1 MNKTAMYEYWN
12 DYVKPK
18 YGKNAN
24 LRYTDPDSFIFYVIS
39 KDIYADIAGDVKTRF
54 DTSNYEV
61 KRQPPIGKN

>member
-1 MNKTAMYEYWN
+1 MYEYWY

-24 LRYTDPDSFIFYVIS
+24 LRYTDPDSLIFYVIS
-39 KDIYADIAGDVKTRF
+39 KDRYVDISGDVKTRF

-61 KRQPPIGKN
+61 KRQTPIGKN